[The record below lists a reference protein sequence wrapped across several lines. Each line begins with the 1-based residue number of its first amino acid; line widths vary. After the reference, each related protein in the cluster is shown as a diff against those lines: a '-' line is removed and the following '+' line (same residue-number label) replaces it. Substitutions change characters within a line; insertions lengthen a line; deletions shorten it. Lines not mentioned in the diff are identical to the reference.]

1 MNHFQEDGSVEGD
14 FMWWRNVLSE
24 EKFLETLY
32 GEAINYFEN
41 LWNSFLFFSRL
52 YGCYQIND

>member
-1 MNHFQEDGSVEGD
+1 
-14 FMWWRNVLSE
+14 MWWRNVLSE

-32 GEAINYFEN
+32 GEAVNYFVN

-52 YGCYQIND
+52 YGCYQTND